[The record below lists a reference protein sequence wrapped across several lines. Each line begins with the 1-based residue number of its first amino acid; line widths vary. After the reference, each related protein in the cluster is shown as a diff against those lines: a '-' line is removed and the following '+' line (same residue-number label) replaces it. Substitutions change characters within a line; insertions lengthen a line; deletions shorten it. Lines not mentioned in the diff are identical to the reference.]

1 MSKYVQQEV
10 GPAKDRPTGEEDV
23 GLGKDAPTGEEGDPL
38 IAKYENNLGVCPSPH
53 DRYIGVS
60 NEQVMSVTKT
70 QYFGCQTAS
79 LNNYYNHDDV
89 RAVHL
94 DKAPWND
101 HFFMMSILGIVGTA
115 YGFTDGFSSE
125 EKKAEAG
132 YEPREINMYI
142 GIVFLALFLIYF
154 AKLMY
159 QYFRPKVFA
168 SVQTARMGNLPC
180 GWSSESEAL
189 VFIGKG
195 DNVDILSKDDI
206 GHGILALMQQEQ
218 ITGRDKGK
226 VIKGE
231 ASEIIL
237 TNSRVSIRR
246 SKRCCFGKIVRQDQI
261 SSYKL
266 EEIASATA
274 DNSFPLW
281 WILATIYAL
290 GLIGGLLAECD
301 EANKTSDPVGICFQT
316 GKKGEDW
323 KLTIYILVS

>member
-1 MSKYVQQEV
+1 MANVQE
-10 GPAKDRPTGEEDV
+10 V
-23 GLGKDAPTGEEGDPL
+23 GLGKDGPTGEEGVPL
-38 IAKYENNLGVCPSPH
+38 IAKYENNLGVCPSPD
-53 DRYIGVS
+53 DRYVGVS

-101 HFFMMSILGIVGTA
+101 YFFMMSILGTVGTA
-115 YGFTDGFSSE
+115 YGFSDGFASE
-125 EKKAEAG
+125 DETSKKG
-132 YEPREINMYI
+132 YEPREVNTYI
-142 GIVFLALFLIYF
+142 GIVFLVFFLIYF
-154 AKLMY
+154 AKLLY

-195 DNVDILSKDDI
+195 DNLDILSKDDI
-206 GHGILALMQQEQ
+206 GHGILALMQQEP
-218 ITGRDKGK
+218 ITGRDKGL

-231 ASEIIL
+231 ETEIIL

-246 SKRCCFGKIVRQDQI
+246 SKRCCCGKIVRQDQM

-290 GLIGGLLAECD
+290 GLIIGYVVECD
-301 EANKTSDPVGICFQT
+301 EANKTSDPIGVCYQT
-316 GKKGEDW
+316 GQKGEDW
-323 KLTIYILVS
+323 KLAIYIMVS